1 MKIKGGRVYKNYPG
15 DVQELFRRST
25 RVIRKK
31 YKSYLKEVQ
40 ELLKR
45 YTEVKW
51 KMYNFRSNHPKRI

>member
-25 RVIRKK
+25 RVTRKK

-40 ELLKR
+40 ELP
-45 YTEVKW
+45 E
-51 KMYNFRSNHPKRI
+51 RSTRVV

>member
-40 ELLKR
+40 ELL
-45 YTEVKW
+45 E
-51 KMYNFRSNHPKRI
+51 RSTRVA